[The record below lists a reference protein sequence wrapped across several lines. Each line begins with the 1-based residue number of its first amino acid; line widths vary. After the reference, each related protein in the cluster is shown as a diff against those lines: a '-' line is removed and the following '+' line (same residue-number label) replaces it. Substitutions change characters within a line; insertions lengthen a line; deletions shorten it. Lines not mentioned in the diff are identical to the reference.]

1 MTQIV
6 VISDTHVRMVQE
18 LSGGMLQAISEAEC
32 LVHCG
37 DYTGG
42 RVVEELQRL
51 TPRFVG
57 VYGNADSGDVRHQL
71 TADAIFEIEGRTIAV
86 AHPHWGGYPYRLEEE
101 LVARFPDVDAILFG
115 HTHEPRIL
123 TLNGTLL
130 LNPGQGYPAFMVP
143 ASIGI
148 LTVSKKGLSGQIR
161 SLD

>member
-1 MTQIV
+1 M
-6 VISDTHVRMVQE
+6 ISDTHVRTVQE
-18 LSGGMLQAISEAEC
+18 LSRGMLQAINEAEC

-57 VYGNADSGDVRHQL
+57 VYGNADSGDVRRQL
-71 TADAIFEIEGRTIAV
+71 LADVTFEIEGRTIAV
-86 AHPHWGGYPYRLEEE
+86 AHPHLGGYPYGLEEE
-101 LVARFPDVDAILFG
+101 LVARFPHADAILYG
-115 HTHEPRIL
+115 HTHEPCTL

-130 LNPGQGYPAFMVP
+130 LNPGQGYSAFMVP

-148 LTVSKKGLSGQIR
+148 LTISRRGLSGEIQT
-161 SLD
+161 LD